1 MSVYF
6 LPFEVLVNLFNY
18 LGVSDLLA
26 ASCVCSL
33 WREASIIPLADK
45 VTIMITDDAAPA
57 METFQATC
65 VPYRN
70 WVFKEVDLS
79 LCGVWGDWWL
89 GMGSEVRSLSLHST
103 GMSQADFVGLLT
115 PCTKL
120 RVLNL
125 NGSRSLFREGT
136 LLSNPEDVKMLSAS
150 LKNVTRLHLACSRY
164 LTDSLFS
171 RLTSVVG
178 SLSKLS
184 LAGCQITFHE
194 AIHRRFYPQD
204 GRITESDHVLTFKHI
219 LKCIE
224 ENSSTLKELS
234 LGRTIIDSEALYNLS
249 KVPGLQLQSLH
260 LMSCDQLSKSGIQ
273 LLCEN
278 QKSITDLDLSLCSR
292 ITDYAVLSVCQHLPN
307 IKKLN
312 LRRCQGITEVGIRAL
327 GQLKHLE
334 ELNISHLEAVT
345 SESVEEALGKEP
357 RPTLRVLNLASLP
370 LSWKTV
376 ANMATLTPNLIHLDV
391 SMCISGINDKSL
403 QAICKSL
410 TKLQI
415 LNINGCTPVSD
426 IGLSG
431 HGLGQN
437 DPNVAET
444 GLSLEALG
452 IREREWQ
459 LQTPHQGLSSPAV
472 EEPAV
477 ALETDVKDDAYP
489 FKVQLGSRA
498 EKVLRQ
504 EEEVKRY
511 LLNNVEDIVKSSEY
525 GVCNLIGL
533 RELNLCG
540 CKKITNVTLVHA
552 FNFRELQ
559 YLNLSHC
566 YSIGEA
572 GLEAMARHCPSLEVL
587 MLAECGQTTDQVI
600 LVIAHYLRRIKTLDL
615 QMCVQL
621 TDDALDSLSNC
632 HTLQYLDVS
641 GCDRMSLEQV
651 RFVQGKIPRLLNFHH
666 RGVREKGP
674 SEMHMEELPSKFTV
688 QIPPPPP
695 LFSKLKRKGARR

>member
-70 WVFKEVDLS
+70 WVFKEVDIRLQAQFAEVWRNVSGKVKSLKLLHADLS
-79 LCGVWGDWWL
+79 QQ
-89 GMGSEVRSLSLHST
+89 EFISLLKQCSSLE
-103 GMSQADFVGLLT
+103 DLRLDGLAHL
-115 PCTKL
+115 L
-120 RVLNL
+120 MA
-125 NGSRSLFREGT
+125 GT

-452 IREREWQ
+452 IRER
-459 LQTPHQGLSSPAV
+459 
-472 EEPAV
+472 
-477 ALETDVKDDAYP
+477 DP